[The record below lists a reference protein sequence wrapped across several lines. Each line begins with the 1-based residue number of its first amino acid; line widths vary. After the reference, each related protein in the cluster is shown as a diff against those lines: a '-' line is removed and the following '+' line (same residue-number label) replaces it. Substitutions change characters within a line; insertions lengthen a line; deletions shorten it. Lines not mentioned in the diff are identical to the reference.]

1 MSTVPAEFAGEVAVI
16 WVLLSMIK
24 LAELKPKLTLVAVE
38 KFVPVRMTL
47 VPPEVRPRFGEIPLT
62 VGGAIKVN

>member
-1 MSTVPAEFAGEVAVI
+1 MLIVPTEFAGEVAVI

-24 LAELKPKLTLVAVE
+24 LAELKPKLTFVAVE
-38 KFVPVRMTL
+38 KFVPVTITL